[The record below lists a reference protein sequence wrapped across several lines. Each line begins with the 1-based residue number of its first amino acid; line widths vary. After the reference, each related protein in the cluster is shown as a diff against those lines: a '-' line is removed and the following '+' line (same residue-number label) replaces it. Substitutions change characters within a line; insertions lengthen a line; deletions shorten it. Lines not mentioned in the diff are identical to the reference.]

1 MSGVKR
7 LAYAELKGKK
17 QVTNADL
24 KETGVAKKKE
34 QTEKYGEE
42 KK

>member
-7 LAYAELKGKK
+7 LVQLGNKGKK
-17 QVTNADL
+17 QVTNDEL
-24 KETGVAKKKE
+24 KKK
-34 QTEKYGEE
+34 G

>member
-7 LAYAELKGKK
+7 LAQAENKGKK

-24 KETGVAKKKE
+24 KETGVASKKE
-34 QTEKYGEE
+34 QTEKYGQE